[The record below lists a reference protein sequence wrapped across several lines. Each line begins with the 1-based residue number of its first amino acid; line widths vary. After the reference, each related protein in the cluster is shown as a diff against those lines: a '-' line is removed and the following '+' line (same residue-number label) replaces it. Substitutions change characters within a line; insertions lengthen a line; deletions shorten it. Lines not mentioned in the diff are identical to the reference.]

1 MAYVVAFGES
11 GQRKSLALTVY
22 LVEAGTPEER
32 RRFRVSAVREQS
44 QNR

>member
-32 RRFRVSAVREQS
+32 RGLCLSAVREQS
-44 QNR
+44 RNR